1 MDRARMGFAHRC
13 QPMQLQQL
21 TPTDRHWLPALTR
34 LLQHT
39 VDGGASVGFLAPLT
53 ADQAQAYWLDVLAGL
68 GPQLQ
73 LFIAQ
78 HNGQLLGT
86 VQLALCAKANGRHRG
101 EVQKLMVAPASRG
114 SGIARQLMDALEA
127 AARRDARSLLVL
139 DTQQGSAAET
149 VYARLGWQ
157 RAGSI
162 PDFATSPYGELAA
175 TVFYFKRLQWPS
187 PLPVIAHPGDQRP

>member
-1 MDRARMGFAHRC
+1 MGFAQRS
-13 QPMQLQQL
+13 QPMQLQAL
-21 TPTDRHWLPALTR
+21 TPADQHWLPALTQ

-39 VDGGASVGFLAPLT
+39 VDGGASVGFLAPL
-53 ADQAQAYWLDVLAGL
+53 APEQAQAYWLDVLAGL

-73 LFIAQ
+73 LFIA
-78 HNGQLLGT
+78 HLHGQLLGS

-114 SGIARQLMDALEA
+114 SGIARQLMDAVET
-127 AARRDARSLLVL
+127 AARSDARSLLVL

-162 PDFATSPYGELAA
+162 PDYAASPDGKLAP
-175 TVFYFKRLQWPS
+175 TVFYYKHLHR
-187 PLPVIAHPGDQRP
+187 